1 MSIVADHIR
10 EIRPSETGAMTAR
23 ARELRARGREVITLS
38 QGEPDFDTPDNI
50 REAAIKAIR
59 DGHTRYTAASGIPS
73 LREAIRDKLLNE
85 NDLGYTL
92 DQIIVGCG
100 AKQVLFNA
108 LFASLNPGDEVI
120 IPAPCWVSYPD
131 MVRLARGTPVVIP
144 CPEDEGFKLTPQAL
158 KRAITPRTKWLLINS
173 PSNPTGA
180 VYSEREL
187 VALADVL
194 RQHPKIWVLS
204 DDIYEKLIHDNTRF
218 VTMAKAAPDL
228 FNRTLTVNGVS
239 KTNAMTGWRI
249 GYGAGP
255 VELIK
260 AMGIIQGQT
269 TSNASSISQHAALA
283 ALTGNQSYIA
293 RFANEFRKR
302 RDLVVAKLNQ
312 VPGLTCTAPQGAFY
326 AFPSCAGIVGRSTHA
341 GELIGTDTD
350 FAMYLLN
357 EAGVAVVPGSGFLAS
372 PYIRVS
378 FAASEEELRRACD
391 KIIGACQSLVR
402 GAAA

>member
-10 EIRPSETGAMTAR
+10 NIRPSETGAMTAR

-38 QGEPDFDTPDNI
+38 QGEPDFDTPENI
-50 REAAIKAIR
+50 REAAVKAIR
-59 DGHTRYTAASGIPS
+59 DGHTRYTAITGIGP
-73 LREAIRDKLLNE
+73 LREAIRDKLLKE

-92 DQIIVGCG
+92 EQIIVGCG

-108 LFASLNPGDEVI
+108 FFASLNPGDEVI

-131 MVRLARGTPVVIP
+131 MVRLAHGTPVVVA
-144 CPEDEGFKLTPQAL
+144 CPEHEGFKLTPQAL
-158 KRAITPRTKWLLINS
+158 MQAITPRTRWLLLNS

-180 VYSEREL
+180 VYSEAEL
-187 VALADVL
+187 AALAEVL
-194 RQHPKIWVLS
+194 RQYPRIWVLS

-255 VELIK
+255 LELIK
-260 AMGIIQGQT
+260 AMGVIQGQT

-283 ALTGNQSYIA
+283 ALTGDQSYIA
-293 RFANEFRKR
+293 RFAAEFRKR
-302 RDLVVAKLNQ
+302 RDLLVAKLNQ
-312 VPGLTCTAPQGAFY
+312 VPGLGCTAPQGAFY
-326 AFPSCAGIVGRSTHA
+326 VFPSCAGIIGRTTRS
-341 GELIGTDTD
+341 GQRIETDTD

-378 FAASEEELRRACD
+378 FAASEDALRQASDR
-391 KIIGACQSLVR
+391 IIAACQNLVR